1 MPAFVLHRVARTP
14 ALLAGLTLL
23 LAGRSQADDFGVR
36 LAAAAREQVG
46 VTVVYDGAYQRLRYP
61 GGDVPVERG
70 VCTDVVVRAFR
81 RLGIDLQVEVHED
94 MGRAWEAYPRAWGL
108 SRRDRNIDHRRVPNL
123 ATWLRRH
130 GQLLGTGGDAT
141 SYEAGDLVTWR
152 LPSGLPHIGIVSDRA
167 NGAGVPLV
175 IHNIG
180 AGTAEE
186 DVLFAWTV
194 TGHFRYRP
202 R

>member
-1 MPAFVLHRVARTP
+1 MPALVPRRFAPVP
-14 ALLAGLTLL
+14 ALLAGLALL

-46 VTVVYDGAYQRLRYP
+46 VTVVYDGAYRRLSYP
-61 GGDVPVERG
+61 GGDVPIERG

-130 GQLLGTGGDAT
+130 GRLLGTGGDAA

-167 NGAGVPLV
+167 SGAGVPLV